1 MNANG
6 MILVLLAL
14 GSFFV
19 FRRFSRAGSGPSQKC
34 QARLKRIRNASF
46 EPDAGLCGAYGHF
59 YRLDHGR
66 GPENSGGT
74 GIDGLTARKTEPNDV
89 MKNFQ
94 NQAKIVKVSKVI
106 RHILFAG
113 LVLWAIGIPV
123 VLFQAIALWYNSTI
137 PATHYLLWG
146 LALLLGFRF
155 IVNLKLF
162 RFFDRLKDGHLFDA
176 KTVGH
181 LDAAGKWW
189 IVLWLFD
196 VLFHEIRRGVFQI
209 PDYGDP
215 TGLGIWNVWNIY
227 NFGSLFVGLVL
238 MFVAWLLKE
247 AQGLQE
253 EQELTV

>member
-1 MNANG
+1 
-6 MILVLLAL
+6 
-14 GSFFV
+14 
-19 FRRFSRAGSGPSQKC
+19 
-34 QARLKRIRNASF
+34 
-46 EPDAGLCGAYGHF
+46 
-59 YRLDHGR
+59 
-66 GPENSGGT
+66 
-74 GIDGLTARKTEPNDV
+74 
-89 MKNFQ
+89 
-94 NQAKIVKVSKVI
+94 
-106 RHILFAG
+106 
-113 LVLWAIGIPV
+113 
-123 VLFQAIALWYNSTI
+123 
-137 PATHYLLWG
+137 
-146 LALLLGFRF
+146 
-155 IVNLKLF
+155 
-162 RFFDRLKDGHLFDA
+162 LFDA

>member
-1 MNANG
+1 
-6 MILVLLAL
+6 
-14 GSFFV
+14 
-19 FRRFSRAGSGPSQKC
+19 
-34 QARLKRIRNASF
+34 
-46 EPDAGLCGAYGHF
+46 
-59 YRLDHGR
+59 
-66 GPENSGGT
+66 
-74 GIDGLTARKTEPNDV
+74 

-123 VLFQAIALWYNSTI
+123 VLFKAIAGWNKSTL
-137 PATHYLLWG
+137 PATHYLPWG
-146 LALLLGFRF
+146 LVLLLGFRF

-176 KTVGH
+176 KTVGN

-189 IVLWLFD
+189 IVLWLYD
-196 VLFHEIRRGVFQI
+196 VLFHEVRLGVFQI
-209 PDYGDP
+209 SDDWNP
-215 TGLGIWNVWNIY
+215 TSFDIL
-227 NFGSLFVGLVL
+227 NFGSLFAGLVL
-238 MFVAWLLKE
+238 VFVAWLLKE